1 MPTELENL
9 RKWFVT
15 RASRRI
21 GVEFKDLSMA
31 LKGMEY
37 ILAKIEEKQAWH
49 IMDLGMGFSTLALR
63 MFVHKCLATGEPETE
78 DEHHVTQF
86 YSADHDKS
94 WVAFVTELLKQKKLR
109 NDCCYRMDE
118 IRGKKAHCG
127 GDKLMDVIIVDHGP
141 TMGTRVEDLPW
152 VVSCLEPD
160 GILLLDDFRKTNN
173 FQKVCAAELKK
184 LGFSCI
190 VEDAG
195 RSSENRAVGIARRA

>member
-1 MPTELENL
+1 MSNELNNL
-9 RKWFVT
+9 REWFVT
-15 RASRRI
+15 RSSRRI
-21 GVEFKDLSMA
+21 GAEFKDLSMA

-37 ILAKIEEKQAWH
+37 ILAKIEEKRAWH

-63 MFVHKCLATGEPETE
+63 RFVKTCRATGVPDTE
-78 DEHHVTQF
+78 GENHVTQF
-86 YSADHDKS
+86 CSADHDRS
-94 WVAFVTELLKQKKLR
+94 WVEFVKQLLVQKKLR
-109 NDCCYRMDE
+109 NDHCYSLDE

-127 GDKLMDVIIVDHGP
+127 YSKLMDVIIVDHGP

-160 GILLLDDFRKTNN
+160 GIILLDDFRRTNN
-173 FQKVCAAELKK
+173 FQKVCTAELKK